1 MHDAAST
8 ARTAN
13 LLGATA
19 LAITDLAVTG
29 SARAVGLSTSAAAAL
44 VILSTDPGPSVS
56 DLGRRIGLS
65 QPAAA
70 RMVAAMESTGLVRRE
85 PGAGRE
91 VSVVPTPDG
100 ERTAASVLAAREDAL
115 RRLVETLDVDARRSL
130 ARALGT
136 LLTELHA
143 EVGSA
148 ELLCR
153 MCDRACCVDGAA
165 VCPVG
170 QAERNALRGR

>member
-1 MHDAAST
+1 MHDGPDT
-8 ARTAN
+8 TRTAN

-19 LAITDLAVTG
+19 LAVTDLAITG

-44 VILSTDPGPSVS
+44 VILSTAPGPSVS

-70 RMVAAMESTGLVRRE
+70 RMVASMESTGLVRRA

-91 VSVVPTPDG
+91 VSVHPTPDG
-100 ERTAASVLAAREDAL
+100 ERTAAALLAARESAL
-115 RRLVETLDVDARRSL
+115 RRLVAALDPDAQQAL
-130 ARALGT
+130 AAALGT
-136 LLTELHA
+136 LLTELHG

-153 MCDRACCVDGAA
+153 MCDRACCVDGA

-170 QAERNALRGR
+170 QAQRDSLRGS